1 MDGARP
7 LSVLLLCD
15 DRPDHADNV
24 RQHIAAFT
32 RHSRHRIET
41 LNPRGVA
48 SRPSVDFDWFDVIV
62 IHYTLVVTH
71 DAYLSPWFRDRI
83 AGCRGLKVQFIQD
96 EYRWVDAM
104 TARMQELGIH
114 LLYSLVPE
122 DVVPAVY
129 GSRLH
134 GVDVKTTLAGFV
146 PTTIPRRLVAP
157 RPLRE
162 RPVDVVYRGRAVPFW
177 LGRLGQEKLEIAR
190 GFSARSEGSGLRVDV
205 AWSEPDRIY
214 GAAWYRF
221 LASARATLSTESG
234 ASVVDFDGSI
244 EERTNEY
251 LSMHPTAG
259 FEEVEREVLAP
270 YEGNVRIEVVSP
282 RVFEAAAVRTAM
294 VNFRGRYSD
303 VIEPWRHYVP
313 LEKDFSNFD
322 EVLEALRDLPFLERL
337 AEQAHTDVVA
347 SGRYSLERFVSEFD
361 ADLAARVAP
370 RRVQSTRRVGGRA
383 LSGLGIE
390 LAKRSVASARLRDRV
405 RRTALDRLA
414 TTVIQ
419 RDAEVRALA
428 RLALAEA
435 DGDAALER
443 RARHD
448 LVRLAVVVSAHR
460 RTLRHL
466 GPAFDVSAAVS
477 GAERATLSLV
487 SVPLP
492 AADVPS
498 PDAWHAFRDAI
509 AAGRL
514 DAMIWYHAPVGL
526 GVRFPFLGRSVT
538 MEVGYYAQYGTH
550 RFTFL
555 ERLAR
560 RHPGDV
566 TRALAPL
573 FEPRGTGGAEATR
586 ASPRMLGRA
595 LAGSR
600 ARPRRALTALRLVL
614 TRRVLRRLFLR
625 YLRDDGARSSVT
637 VEGVVKDL
645 VGLRFLHDVARGRS
659 DTHPDVRLEIALLDD
674 ASELRYTTFLARDGS
689 AARTPTLA
697 LGARV
702 VPELERI
709 VWDNSAIGDLVE
721 VSRRLPI
728 ALGESGRYE
737 FTSLVELAR
746 RFPSEASEALR
757 LGSSGVVG
765 APGPDLAATD
775 PAH

>member
-1 MDGARP
+1 MDGAGP

-24 RQHIAAFT
+24 RQHIAAFA

-41 LNPRGVA
+41 LNPRGVV
-48 SRPSVDFDWFDVIV
+48 SRPSVDFDRFDVIV

-71 DAYLSPWFRDRI
+71 DAYLSPWFRERI
-83 AGCRGLKVQFIQD
+83 ADCRGLKVQFIQD

-104 TARMQELGIH
+104 TARIQELGIH
-114 LLYSLVPE
+114 VLYSLVPE

-129 GSRLH
+129 GPRLH

-146 PTTIPRRLVAP
+146 PTAIPSTLAP

-190 GFSARSEGSGLRVDV
+190 GFSARSEGSGLRVDI

-244 EERTNEY
+244 EERTNSY

-282 RVFEAAAVRTAM
+282 RVFEAAVVRTAM

-322 EVLEALRDLPFLERL
+322 EVLEALRDHPFLERL

-370 RRVQSTRRVGGRA
+370 RRVQAARHVGSRA
-383 LSGLGIE
+383 RSGLGVG

-405 RRTALDRLA
+405 RRAALDRL
-414 TTVIQ
+414 TTTLI
-419 RDAEVRALA
+419 RREAEVHALA

-448 LVRLAVVVSAHR
+448 LVRLAVIVSAHR
-460 RTLRHL
+460 RTLRHQ

-477 GAERATLSLV
+477 GHQRATLSLV

-492 AADVPS
+492 AADIPP
-498 PDAWHAFRDAI
+498 PDAWNAVRDAI
-509 AAGRL
+509 ATGRL
-514 DAMIWYHAPVGL
+514 DAIVWYHSPVGL
-526 GVRFPFLGRSVT
+526 GVRFPILGRSVT

-560 RHPGDV
+560 RHPVDV
-566 TRALAPL
+566 ARALAPL
-573 FEPRGTGGAEATR
+573 FEPRGTGGAEVTR
-586 ASPRMLGRA
+586 TSPGMLGRV

-614 TRRVLRRLFLR
+614 TSRVLRRLFLR
-625 YLRDDGARSSVT
+625 YLRDGGARSSVT
-637 VEGVVKDL
+637 VDGVVKDL

-659 DTHPDVRLEIALLDD
+659 DTHPDLRLEIALHDD
-674 ASELRYTTFLARDGS
+674 ASELRYRTSLARDDS
-689 AARTPTLA
+689 AARSAA
-697 LGARV
+697 LPLGGRV
-702 VPELERI
+702 VSQLERI
-709 VWDNSAIGDLVE
+709 VWDNSVIGDLVD
-721 VSRRLPI
+721 VSWYLPI
-728 ALGESGRYE
+728 AFGESGTYE

-746 RFPSEASEALR
+746 RFPSEASEALDIGR
-757 LGSSGVVG
+757 RIVVG
-765 APGPDLAATD
+765 GASRDLAASD